1 MQISDNGIALQGHGT
16 DDVRARVWI
25 PAHGFFS
32 RESARNHCWL
42 WLLQRDGRV
51 QALLLP
57 ARCLNRDDLLPDLLE
72 RLRFGDDAT
81 AASGSDLEYACV
93 LPNAPVVPL
102 PRWAVSWG
110 HPVQRAIRAFADQLD
125 RGVLDTLGD
134 LEVPGPF
141 FGSVQNYNRLAGVPA
156 STRERRLRAL
166 ADFPAWLARW
176 LLEPCERPDMFGDED
191 DADDHWQQQPSPPRF
206 GMAPGGI
213 GHRDRRN
220 DLGDVL
226 DAIDRGRDLIGV
238 LAGFH
243 GVDRAMIRS
252 PLGREPWRMG
262 HIPPVAL
269 SLLGAMPAHARP
281 RRCADVESRMESL
294 GAMPVCARSHADVLR
309 LAKAFR
315 PGWNRVWTMLER
327 DFPSL
332 PQTLRDSRGFLAAA
346 MGEAVLPAE
355 LAPLDLPRLALAWL
369 ARRGPYSLLA
379 ASRRWHA
386 QPVQHRPAD
395 DGMPDSVPP
404 LFGEWQVEQGT
415 ARELVTERA
424 LLDEGN
430 AMHHCIADYWRR
442 CVHEATR
449 IVHLELPDGETGTA
463 QYDMDESQ
471 PMLPVHLAQLRGSC
485 NGDPSAAM
493 KRFAEGLG
501 ERLCGENFEAMRHR
515 LADAARAERE
525 HCRPGSP
532 FQSRRALDARSRAE
546 LAQVLVWAATQAD
559 WQVRKGELLCTRI
572 AGFHYACGPRLLD
585 RLGPGDTLTL
595 AREPGNTHDPSAVR
609 IEWNGAKL
617 GYIPRAE
624 NAAIARLLD
633 RGDALSA
640 HIHAIDLAER
650 WAPVT
655 LAILPAG

>member
-1 MQISDNGIALQGHGT
+1 MQASDNGTAAQGRGT
-16 DDVRARVWI
+16 DNLHAHVWI
-25 PAHGFFS
+25 PAHCFFS
-32 RESARNHCWL
+32 RASAQNHCWL

-57 ARCLNRDDLLPDLLE
+57 ARCLNRDDLLPDLLDG
-72 RLRFGDDAT
+72 LRSGDGAT
-81 AASGSDLEYACV
+81 APTGSDLEYACS

-110 HPVQRAIRAFADQLD
+110 HPVQRAIRAFADRLD
-125 RGVLDTLGD
+125 RNVLDTLGD
-134 LEVPGPF
+134 LEVAGPF

-156 STRERRLRAL
+156 SARERRVRAL
-166 ADFPAWLARW
+166 GDFPAWLARW
-176 LLEPCERPDMFGDED
+176 LLEPGERPDMFGDED
-191 DADDHWQQQPSPPRF
+191 DADDDWQQPSRF
-206 GMAPGGI
+206 GMPPRWI
-213 GHRDRRN
+213 GRRHRRN
-220 DLGDVL
+220 EFGDVL
-226 DAIDRGRDLIGV
+226 DAIERGRDLIGV

-252 PLGREPWRMG
+252 PLGREPWHMG
-262 HIPPVAL
+262 HIPAATL
-269 SLLGAMPAHARP
+269 SLLSAMPAHARP
-281 RRCADVESRMESL
+281 RRRIDVESRMESL
-294 GAMPVCARSHADVLR
+294 EAMPACACSHADVLR

-332 PQTLRDSRGFLAAA
+332 PQALRDSRGFLAAA
-346 MGEAVLPAE
+346 LGEAVLPAE
-355 LAPLDLPRLALAWL
+355 LAPLDPPRLALAWL
-369 ARRGPYSLLA
+369 ARRGPHSLLA
-379 ASRRWHA
+379 ASCRWHA
-386 QPVQHRPAD
+386 QPVQHRAAD
-395 DGMPDSVPP
+395 NGMPDSVPP
-404 LFGEWQVEQGT
+404 LFGEWRGEQGT
-415 ARELVTERA
+415 ARELTTERA

-430 AMHHCIADYWRR
+430 AMHHCIADYWHR

-471 PMLPVHLAQLRGSC
+471 PMLPVHLAQLRGPC
-485 NGDPSAAM
+485 NGDPSEAM
-493 KRFAEGLG
+493 ERFAERLG
-501 ERLCGENFEAMRHR
+501 ERFRGEELEATRHR

-525 HCRPGSP
+525 HCRPGSY

-546 LAQVLVWAATQAD
+546 LAQVLAWAATQAD
-559 WQVRKGELLCTRI
+559 WQVRNGELLCTRI

-595 AREPGNTHDPSAVR
+595 AREPGNAHDPSAVR

-640 HIHAIDLAER
+640 HIHAIDPSER
-650 WAPVT
+650 WAPVAF
-655 LAILPAG
+655 AILPAG